1 MLKSHKRSIALAAF
15 VKASFGAVIISL
27 FGKRATMNKR
37 HDKVT
42 GRRLTLR
49 RPAILII
56 CTALS
61 FTASL
66 LSNPSNNLAQ
76 SSEPRSQYFV
86 EFSGNRLPDDL
97 AARVTALGG
106 TIVDRVPEL
115 KVVILGNMTDSAA
128 TTLRTQSDVSDV
140 TLDELPPARDSL
152 QRSIPAALFSR
163 TTPSSSIDPSSALFF
178 PYQWNMRATAADRV
192 WQAGILGDPN
202 VRIAIIDSGVD
213 PTHPDLVGRIDTS
226 RSVSFCPQEEPLV
239 AQQFPGYPP
248 WTDLL
253 GHGTFVASI
262 ATSNGLFAAGVSS
275 QSSIMALKVGGIIRC
290 PGSGIFRSIIYAANN
305 GADVINMSIS
315 RNQPFPRAGQKGGFH
330 YEHLAIQYALVKG
343 VSAVVVAAGNNSED
357 LDHHSNDFKLYCDVP
372 GVICV
377 SATGPTSAGP
387 NYTGPFINVDSPSF
401 YTNFGA
407 SAIDVAAPGGNL
419 VFDQNGNLISEGWIW
434 GSCATTDREI
444 LPNGQVVLGFCTS
457 NGILVGPWLGT
468 SFAAPHVS
476 GLAALIVSRIGR
488 GQSAQVRAAI
498 ANSADD
504 LGKPGTDAFYGRGR
518 INIARAL
525 NVP

>member
-1 MLKSHKRSIALAAF
+1 MKRIAIHYWSALSIALIAALT
-15 VKASFGAVIISL
+15 VTQMSSAFG
-27 FGKRATMNKR
+27 
-37 HDKVT
+37 
-42 GRRLTLR
+42 
-49 RPAILII
+49 
-56 CTALS
+56 
-61 FTASL
+61 ASL
-66 LSNPSNNLAQ
+66 LSKPASSVAQ
-76 SSEPRSQYFV
+76 SSPEPRNQYFV
-86 EFSGNRLPDDL
+86 EFSGNRMPDDL
-97 AARVTALGG
+97 AARVAALGG
-106 TIVDRVPEL
+106 TIIDRVPEL
-115 KVVILGNMTDSAA
+115 KVVVLGNLTDSAA
-128 TTLRTQSDVSDV
+128 AALRAQSDVSDV
-140 TLDELPPARDSL
+140 TLDELPAARNSL
-152 QRSIPAALFSR
+152 QRSMPSNLLSTNLFSSLN
-163 TTPSSSIDPSSALFF
+163 PSAAAFF
-178 PYQWNMRATAADRV
+178 PYQWNMSTTGADRV

-315 RNQPFPRAGQKGGFH
+315 RNQPFPRAGQKGRFH

-357 LDHHSNDFKLYCDVP
+357 LDHHPNDFKLYCDVP

-377 SATGPTSAGP
+377 SATGPTNAGP

-419 VFDQNGNLISEGWIW
+419 VFDQNGNLIGEGWIW

-498 ANSADD
+498 ENSADD

-518 INIARAL
+518 INMARAL

>member
-1 MLKSHKRSIALAAF
+1 MSKRKTIYYWSALSIALIALLTVTQMSSAF
-15 VKASFGAVIISL
+15 AV
-27 FGKRATMNKR
+27 
-37 HDKVT
+37 
-42 GRRLTLR
+42 
-49 RPAILII
+49 
-56 CTALS
+56 
-61 FTASL
+61 SL
-66 LSNPSNNLAQ
+66 LSKPATGVAQ
-76 SSEPRSQYFV
+76 SGPEPRSQYFV
-86 EFSGNRLPDDL
+86 EFSGNRIPDDL
-97 AARVTALGG
+97 SVRVAALGG
-106 TIVDRVPEL
+106 NIIDRVPEL
-115 KVVILGNMTDSAA
+115 KVVVLGNLTDSAA
-128 TTLRTQSDVSDV
+128 AALRAQSDVSDV
-140 TLDELPPARDSL
+140 TLDELPLPRDTL
-152 QRSIPAALFSR
+152 QRSMATSSLSR
-163 TTPSSSIDPSSALFF
+163 NPSSSADPSSAVFF
-178 PYQWNMRATAADRV
+178 PYQWNMRATGADRV
-192 WQAGILGDPN
+192 WQAGILGDPD

-226 RSVSFCPQEEPLV
+226 HSVSFCPLEEPLV

-262 ATSNGLFAAGVSS
+262 ATSNGIFAAGVSS
-275 QSSIMALKVGGIIRC
+275 QTSIMALKSDGGIIRC
-290 PGSGIFRSIIYAANN
+290 HGSGVFRSIIYAANN

-315 RNQPFPRAGQKGGFH
+315 RNQPFPKAGQKGRFH

-357 LDHHSNDFKLYCDVP
+357 LDHHPNDFKIYCDVP

-419 VFDQNGNLISEGWIW
+419 QFDQNGNLIGEGWIW

-444 LPNGQVVLGFCTS
+444 LPNGQVVPGFCTS

-488 GQSAQVRAAI
+488 GKSAQVRAAI
-498 ANSADD
+498 ENSADD
-504 LGKPGTDAFYGRGR
+504 LGKPGTDPFYGRGR